1 MITSSHL
8 VFTLVLCT
16 MAQAFFVGAEIAIST
31 ATRQRPAGDARPHW
45 TARLADKL
53 ASRPQ
58 ITLSTTLIG
67 AKAATVIAVA
77 ITALYLAQTGG
88 HPMFAVAM
96 VVPAMLVLGQ
106 LVPKTLMQIH
116 ADRVVLVVAPFLW
129 LWSWLL
135 RPAVLVVAGF
145 AAAMTR
151 LAGTDRK
158 KAFVT
163 RDELS
168 IMIETEPETD
178 KPQITSEQRE
188 MIANVFELSEYSVR
202 DLMVPL
208 SEVTALPE
216 DTSLGEAARE
226 VADKQHSRMPVYR
239 SRVDDVVG
247 VVHVFD
253 LLQAGTGGA
262 AAAPPS
268 RSSGGSASAVAGGEN
283 ATVASVMKPPTYVPE
298 TMKAADLLVEL
309 QAEGQH
315 LAIVVDEYGGAV
327 GIVTVEDLLE
337 TIVGDIDDEY
347 DREPS
352 PIRAEK
358 PGVWRAAAK
367 TPVARINSELDL
379 DLPESDDYETV
390 AGLLIDRLRHI
401 PDAGESLAVGNAV
414 IEVIAASGRAIEAV
428 RITKRKK

>member
-1 MITSSHL
+1 MITGGEL
-8 VFTLVLCT
+8 AAALTLCT
-16 MAQAFFVGAEIAIST
+16 LGQGFFVGAEIAL
-31 ATRQRPAGDARPHW
+31 AAANRPLLAKAKAASWSARV
-45 TARLADKL
+45 ADRL

-58 ITLSTTLIG
+58 ISLSTTLLG
-67 AKAATVIAVA
+67 AKAASLVAVA
-77 ITALYLAQTGG
+77 VTALFIAQRGG
-88 HPMFAVAM
+88 HPLVAIAA
-96 VVPAMLVLGQ
+96 VVPAMLIVGQ
-106 LVPKTLMQIH
+106 LVPKAITQVH
-116 ADRVVLVVAPFLW
+116 ADRLVRVVAPPLA
-129 LWSWLL
+129 LVSWVL
-135 RPAVLVVAGF
+135 RPAVWVVSGF
-145 AAAMTR
+145 ASAMTR
-151 LAGTDRK
+151 LARTDRK

-168 IMIETEPETD
+168 MMIESEPETD
-178 KPQITSEQRE
+178 RPQISADERE
-188 MIANVFELSEYSVR
+188 MIANVFELSEYTVR

-216 DTSLGEAARE
+216 DTLLPEAARE

-239 SRVDDVVG
+239 SRVDDIVG

-253 LLQAGTGGA
+253 LLRAGSDQQTK
-262 AAAPPS
+262 P
-268 RSSGGSASAVAGGEN
+268 
-283 ATVASVMKPPTYVPE
+283 VASVMKPPTYVPE

-352 PIRAEK
+352 PLRAEK

-367 TPVARINSELDL
+367 TPVSRINQELDL
-379 DLPESDDYETV
+379 GLPESDDYETV

-401 PDAGESLAVGNAV
+401 PDAGESLSIGGAV
-414 IEVIAASGRAIEAV
+414 IEVIAASGRAIETV
-428 RITKRKK
+428 RITKKRK

>member
-1 MITSSHL
+1 
-8 VFTLVLCT
+8 VV
-16 MAQAFFVGAEIAIST
+16 
-31 ATRQRPAGDARPHW
+31 R
-45 TARLADKL
+45 
-53 ASRPQ
+53 
-58 ITLSTTLIG
+58 
-67 AKAATVIAVA
+67 VIAPP
-77 ITALYLAQTGG
+77 LAFVT
-88 HPMFAVAM
+88 
-96 VVPAMLVLGQ
+96 
-106 LVPKTLMQIH
+106 
-116 ADRVVLVVAPFLW
+116 
-129 LWSWLL
+129 WLL
-135 RPAVLVVAGF
+135 RPAVWVVSGF

-151 LAGTDRK
+151 LVGTDRK

-168 IMIETEPETD
+168 MMIESEPETD
-178 KPQITSEQRE
+178 RPQISADERE

-216 DTSLGEAARE
+216 DTTLSEAARE

-239 SRVDDVVG
+239 SRVDDIVG
-247 VVHVFD
+247 VVHVFA
-253 LLQAGTGGA
+253 LLQAGGPETTK
-262 AAAPPS
+262 
-268 RSSGGSASAVAGGEN
+268 R
-283 ATVASVMKPPTYVPE
+283 TVAEVMKPPTYVPE
-298 TMKAADLLVEL
+298 TMKATDLLVEL

-352 PIRAEK
+352 PVRAEK

-367 TPVARINSELDL
+367 TPVARINQELDV

-401 PDAGESLAVGNAV
+401 PDAGESLTIGGVL
-414 IEVIAASGRAIEAV
+414 IEVIAASGRAIETV
-428 RITKRKK
+428 RITKKKK